1 METKFGHYDFV
12 VEPFEEDITGTLS
25 WGTLGN
31 LILRSASLHAGQHG
45 FGFSDVNTRSH
56 AWVLSRLVIEMDNMP
71 KMFDRYAVETWV
83 SRVYRQFTDRHF
95 DVLSS
100 TGECIGQAT
109 SIWALIDINSRTP
122 ADLSSMANDEFSK
135 VMLPEREIKIAG
147 PSRIKLSKDAPLLY
161 SHKAAYSDLDINGHV
176 NSIRYIELLL
186 DTFSLELFKN
196 NPPKRVD
203 VAYCLESYCGESL
216 DIYGERVND
225 TTYAFE
231 IRREQSVIVKALISV
246 S

>member
-56 AWVLSRLVIEMDNMP
+56 AWVLSRLVIEMKTMP
-71 KMFDRYAVETWV
+71 KVFDQYAVETWV

-95 DVLSS
+95 DVLSE
-100 TGECIGQAT
+100 TGERIGQAT
-109 SIWALIDINSRTP
+109 SIWALIDMNSRTP
-122 ADLSSMANDEFSK
+122 ADLSAMADDKFAQ
-135 VMLPEREIKIAG
+135 VMLPEREIEISG
-147 PSRIKLSKDAPLLY
+147 PSRIKLSKDAALIY

-186 DTFSLELFKN
+186 DTFSLDQFKS
-196 NPPKRVD
+196 NPPKRID
-203 VAYCLESYCGESL
+203 VAYCLESYCGEQL
-216 DIYGERVND
+216 DIYSETINE
-225 TTYAFE
+225 TQCAFE
-231 IRREQSVIVKALISV
+231 IRRDQNVIVKAIISC
-246 S
+246 